1 MPSTPGDG
9 RPGWLAE
16 TGHAGQ
22 FSDRVRA
29 GMAVNREGHA
39 MNSPDTDALLKE
51 PSVRAPLE
59 AMLGKQI
66 KNVQLKS
73 KP

>member
-1 MPSTPGDG
+1 
-9 RPGWLAE
+9 
-16 TGHAGQ
+16 
-22 FSDRVRA
+22 
-29 GMAVNREGHA
+29 MAVNREGHA

-51 PSVRAPLE
+51 PSVRARLE